1 MKNKLKRYILPILKF
16 IVCLFYDKQYIRGR
30 YFDSSYLGYKIALK
44 SIWAKNI
51 LRLSTPQKFPTAIN
65 CHVSNGNNIIFH
77 PDDINNFQSPGTYY
91 QNFKA
96 KIFLGK
102 GCYIGPNV
110 GIITANHIIGNL
122 DQHDEGQDVIIG
134 EQCWI
139 GMNSVILPGVVLG
152 NNIVVAAG
160 SVVNK
165 SFTEN
170 GVIIGGSPA
179 KILKKIEQY
188 EVVHE
193 QS

>member
-1 MKNKLKRYILPILKF
+1 MKNKLKRLVLPILRS

-30 YFDSSYLGYKIALK
+30 YFDDSYLGYKIALK

-51 LRLSTPQKFPTAIN
+51 LRLNTPQKFPTAIN
-65 CHVSNGNNIIFH
+65 CHISNGNNVIFH

-102 GCYIGPNV
+102 GSYIGPNV

-160 SVVNK
+160 SVVNR
-165 SFTEN
+165 SFTES
-170 GVIIGGSPA
+170 GVIIGGAPA

-188 EVVHE
+188 ENIHE
-193 QS
+193 

>member
-1 MKNKLKRYILPILKF
+1 MKNKLKKIILPILKF
-16 IVCLFYDKQYIRGR
+16 IVCLFYDKQYIKGR
-30 YFDSSYLGYKIALK
+30 YFDNSYFGYKLAFK

-51 LRLSTPQKFPTAIN
+51 LRLSNPQKFPTAIN
-65 CHVSNGNNIIFH
+65 CHISNGKNIIFH

-122 DQHDEGQDVIIG
+122 EQHEHGKDVIIG

-139 GMNSVILPGVVLG
+139 GMNSIILPGVILG
-152 NNIVVAAG
+152 KNTVVAAG

-165 SFTEN
+165 SFSEGN
-170 GVIIGGSPA
+170 VIVGGTPA
-179 KILKKIEQY
+179 KVLKEL
-188 EVVHE
+188 
-193 QS
+193 